1 MPTSTASKS
10 TAAKP
15 ARKTR
20 TRKPATPKARTRKA
34 VAKPEPAKVVITPD
48 SESVKRSYQ
57 KIEDA
62 KVNDGLLSHFTHC
75 VHVLEIL
82 IDVLARSTRIVHVSF
97 EVSEVERESR
107 YGCLIR
113 E

>member
-1 MPTSTASKS
+1 MHFFCMPTSTASKS

-48 SESVKRSYQ
+48 SESVKRSYK

-62 KVNDGLLSHFTHC
+62 KVNLKSLKDYPRDGLSLILLPLLYLEAFTKELLP
-75 VHVLEIL
+75 VIG
-82 IDVLARSTRIVHVSF
+82 RIKF
-97 EVSEVERESR
+97 
-107 YGCLIR
+107 
-113 E
+113 